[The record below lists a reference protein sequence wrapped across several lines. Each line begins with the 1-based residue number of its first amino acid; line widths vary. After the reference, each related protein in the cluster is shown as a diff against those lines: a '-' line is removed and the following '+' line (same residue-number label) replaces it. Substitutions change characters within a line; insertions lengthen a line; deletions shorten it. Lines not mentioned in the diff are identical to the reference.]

1 MALEYWPC
9 YHSYRKKCEKLTDQ
23 ELGRLVRSLMI
34 YSETGERQELA
45 GRESI
50 AFDFIADD
58 IDRAKDKY
66 DARCEQN
73 RENRNQRSSTTVNE
87 RQRTSTNDD
96 ESDQSKTK
104 SKSKDKTKS
113 EINNP
118 TVPTAPAHEN
128 QDLGRVMSFFLDRI
142 NPAPSPTCIDLLK
155 QYTASLSAD
164 VVLHALEIAID
175 ERKTAWSYIQAILSQ
190 YERDG
195 VRDMDGVKRREQ
207 ERQQRRETAAPPA
220 RRMSKTEEYVNMGR
234 NHTISKEQ
242 IDSFYELCDKMGVKR
257 PGEKGE

>member
-1 MALEYWPC
+1 
-9 YHSYRKKCEKLTDQ
+9 
-23 ELGRLVRSLMI
+23 MI

-58 IDRAKDKY
+58 IDRARDKY

-73 RENRNQRSSTTVNE
+73 RENRKGRASTDDNDRQRPSTTDN
-87 RQRTSTNDD
+87 

-104 SKSKDKTKS
+104 SKDKS
-113 EINNP
+113 ESESKINNP
-118 TVPTAPAHEN
+118 PVPPAPAREN
-128 QDLGRVMSFFLDRI
+128 PGLARVMAFFLDRI
-142 NPAPSPTCIDLLK
+142 NPAPSPTCIDLLQ
-155 QYTASLSAD
+155 QYTESLSAD

-175 ERKTAWSYIQAILSQ
+175 ERKTAWSYIQAILAQ

-207 ERQQRRETAAPPA
+207 ERQQRREAAAPPA
-220 RRMSKTEEYVNMGR
+220 RRMSKSEEFAAMGR
-234 NHTISKEQ
+234 NQSRTAAEMN
-242 IDSFYELCDKMGVKR
+242 ELLDDLNKI
-257 PGEKGE
+257 

>member
-73 RENRNQRSSTTVNE
+73 RENRNQRTSTNVNE
-87 RQRTSTNDD
+87 RQRPSTNDD

-113 EINNP
+113 EINTP
-118 TVPTAPAHEN
+118 VPTAPAREN
-128 QDLGRVMSFFLDRI
+128 PDLGRVMSFFLDRI

-164 VVLHALEIAID
+164 VVIHALEIAID

-195 VRDMDGVKRREQ
+195 IRDMDGVKRREQ

-220 RRMSKTEEYVNMGR
+220 RRMNKSEEFAAAGR
-234 NHTISKEQ
+234 NHERT
-242 IDSFYELCDKMGVKR
+242 
-257 PGEKGE
+257 PGEMDKLLAGLDKI

>member
-73 RENRNQRSSTTVNE
+73 RENRNQRTSTTVNE

-113 EINNP
+113 EINTP
-118 TVPTAPAHEN
+118 VPTAHAREEP
-128 QDLGRVMSFFLDRI
+128 DLGRVMSFFLDRI

-164 VVLHALEIAID
+164 VVIHALEIAID

-195 VRDMDGVKRREQ
+195 IRDMDGVKRREQ
-207 ERQQRRETAAPPA
+207 ERQQRRETAAPLA
-220 RRMSKTEEYVNMGR
+220 RRMNKSEEFAAAGR
-234 NHTISKEQ
+234 NHERT
-242 IDSFYELCDKMGVKR
+242 
-257 PGEKGE
+257 PGEMDKLLAGLDKI

>member
-1 MALEYWPC
+1 M
-9 YHSYRKKCEKLTDQ
+9 
-23 ELGRLVRSLMI
+23 M

-73 RENRNQRSSTTVNE
+73 RENRNQRSSTTVND
-87 RQRTSTNDD
+87 RQRPSTNDD

-113 EINNP
+113 EILNP
-118 TVPTAPAHEN
+118 VPTAPAREN
-128 QDLGRVMSFFLDRI
+128 PELGRVMSFFLDRI
-142 NPAPSPTCIDLLK
+142 NPAPPPTCIDLLK

-195 VRDMDGVKRREQ
+195 IRDMDGVKRREQ
-207 ERQQRRETAAPPA
+207 ERQQRRETAAPTA
-220 RRMSKTEEYVNMGR
+220 RRMSKSEEFAAAGR
-234 NHTISKEQ
+234 EHHFA
-242 IDSFYELCDKMGVKR
+242 DMDKMLADLDKI
-257 PGEKGE
+257 